1 MAENPTPLN
10 VMHTLSTIAQR
21 LRLAFTTTG
30 NLFDG
35 RRKVWEN
42 LGYPT
47 VRERTAEYYWARYKY
62 QDIAKRIVNAPADGT
77 WQKPP
82 EVWEDPN
89 PELTTPFEQAWAAL
103 HKRLH
108 VYSMCKRL
116 DRLAGIG
123 RYGVML
129 IGARDGRD
137 LKQPLGRLSG
147 EADVLY
153 LSVYSESHAKVAKWD
168 NDPRSP
174 RFGLPVTYNIYLAAD
189 VMGSGIKSFFASS
202 SMAEVHWS
210 RVIHLADD
218 LTEDEIFG
226 TPRLEAVTNRLIDLE
241 KIVGSTGEMYWN
253 GANRGIQWDVDKDA
267 KFTPED
273 ATALDTQISEYLD
286 GLRRMVKTQGV
297 KANVLGSDQPK
308 PAEALQA
315 CIALI
320 AGTTGIPQRILIGT
334 EAGKLGSTQDER
346 AWTNRMEERREN
358 FAEPFILRA
367 LIDRLISAGA
377 IPMPAAYYAG
387 WQKLQAMNASERAQ
401 VGQRLA
407 LGAKTL
413 SEAITA
419 GNSPITPGEWR
430 EQIGLPALPPSNP
443 QSRPE

>member
-1 MAENPTPLN
+1 MAENTTPLN
-10 VMHTLSTIAQR
+10 VLQTLSMVTQR
-21 LRLAFTTTG
+21 LRLAFFGHG

-47 VRERTAEYYWARYKY
+47 VRERTAEFYWAKYRY
-62 QDIAKRIVNAPADGT
+62 QDIAKRVVNAPADGT

-82 EVWEDPN
+82 EVWQDPN
-89 PELTTPFEQAWAAL
+89 PEISTPFEQSWAAL
-103 HKRLH
+103 QRRLR
-108 VYSMCKRL
+108 VYSVCKRL

-137 LKQPLGRLSG
+137 LKQPLGRLSN

-153 LSVYSESHAKVAKWD
+153 LSVYSESHAKVTQWD
-168 NDPRSP
+168 NDPKSP
-174 RFGLPVTYNIYLAAD
+174 RFGLPSVYTIQLAAD
-189 VMGSGIKSFFASS
+189 VMGSGIKSFFTASS
-202 SMAEVHWS
+202 QAEVHWS
-210 RVIHLADD
+210 RVVHVADD

-226 TPRLEAVTNRLIDLE
+226 TPRLEAVMNRLIDLE

-253 GANRGIQWDVDKDA
+253 GANRGIVWNVDKEA
-267 KFTPED
+267 KFTD
-273 ATALDTQISEYLD
+273 ADFAALDTQVNEYLD
-286 GLRRMVKTQGV
+286 NLRRMVKTQGV
-297 KANVLGSDQPK
+297 TAQVLGSDQPR
-308 PAEALQA
+308 PAEAMQA

-367 LIDRLISAGA
+367 LIDRLIGVGA
-377 IPMPAAYYAG
+377 LKDPGSYYAG
-387 WQKLQAMNASERAQ
+387 WPKLQAMNASERAQ

-407 LGAKTL
+407 QAAKAFG
-413 SEAITA
+413 EAQA
-419 GNSPITPGEWR
+419 SGQNPLTPGEWR
-430 EQIGLPALPPSNP
+430 EQIGLPALPPQNP
-443 QSRPE
+443 AATPE